1 MTELENIVIQPL
13 LASGI
18 LKFYARYVDDT
29 LVLAKPSDIPLILL
43 KLNSFDPQIQF
54 THEIF
59 TNNNDVH
66 FLDIKITPTGTAV
79 YRKSTHTGQYVHLS
93 SFTPWC
99 RKIAWLRALVYR
111 AYKICSNDE
120 LLRNE
125 LSNITKFAS
134 WNGFSKQLTNKL
146 LKSFTPKLPNNLSN
160 DDVVTDPPTNPP
172 TIWIHLPFIG
182 KRGSTLIYHCTK
194 KSNRL
199 LKQPAKFV
207 TLWNTTNANAFLST
221 KDPTTKQ
228 HQSSVVYKF
237 TCPGC
242 SHSYVGKTDRCLITR
257 LKEHSDSKDSEIFRH
272 INSCEHFYMI

>member
-1 MTELENIVIQPL
+1 M
-13 LASGI
+13 
-18 LKFYARYVDDT
+18 Y
-29 LVLAKPSDIPLILL
+29 
-43 KLNSFDPQIQF
+43 
-54 THEIF
+54 
-59 TNNNDVH
+59 
-66 FLDIKITPTGTAV
+66 
-79 YRKSTHTGQYVHLS
+79 S
-93 SFTPWC
+93 S
-99 RKIAWLRALVYR
+99 
-111 AYKICSNDE
+111 DE

-172 TIWIHLPFIG
+172 IIWIHLPFIG

-194 KSNRL
+194 KINRL

-272 INSCEHFYMI
+272 INSCEHFYNLNPPLVLPFNNLELLPQIVLNNTVIIDKSMNWSLLLYKEALHIHRQHPELNHWTKASKELVIFN